1 MSLSQVVFDDKVAP
15 HFLVAKYFLPLIQ
28 DKEGTSFTIIN
39 GLLPELY
46 YEIQWFNMVKLSMH
60 AGGLAYQPFPSFG
73 HMTIA
78 NGALLKLAQVIMAEH
93 KDKPVRINEV
103 I

>member
-1 MSLSQVVFDDKVAP
+1 MGIIDDLYHIYQKYDINPLSLSQVVFDDKVAP

-46 YEIQWFNMVKLSMH
+46 
-60 AGGLAYQPFPSFG
+60 
-73 HMTIA
+73 
-78 NGALLKLAQVIMAEH
+78 
-93 KDKPVRINEV
+93 
-103 I
+103 